1 MINDDPDRLVTVT
14 PAIVIPS
21 FTRSTRMFY
30 HEGFASDAVMSP
42 GIFFCFEDQ
51 ALEQALEQTQ
61 ARRVRH
67 LPVLNRQKRM
77 TGPHLAE

>member
-1 MINDDPDRLVTVT
+1 
-14 PAIVIPS
+14 
-21 FTRSTRMFY
+21 MFY
-30 HEGFASDAVMSP
+30 HKGFASDAVMSP

>member
-1 MINDDPDRLVTVT
+1 VAAGERLDALTCR
-14 PAIVIPS
+14 AVI
-21 FTRSTRMFY
+21 
-30 HEGFASDAVMSP
+30 SP

-77 TGPHLAE
+77 TGPSSR